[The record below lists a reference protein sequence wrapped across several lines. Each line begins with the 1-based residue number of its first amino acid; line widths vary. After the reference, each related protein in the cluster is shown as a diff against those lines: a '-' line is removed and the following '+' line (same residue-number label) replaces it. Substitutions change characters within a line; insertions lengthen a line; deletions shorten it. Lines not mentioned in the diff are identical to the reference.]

1 MDGKLTRSRRERM
14 IGGVAG
20 GMGQYLGVDPT
31 WVRIAWVVIAFATNG
46 AAVLVYLLLLVVIPE
61 GDRTDAA
68 ADAAAGDAHPGDPA
82 MHTPAEDRRAFTV
95 PPIDSGQGALILG
108 GILVAVGAWAL
119 IGQYVDIDWR
129 TIWPAGLVVAGLLI
143 MAASVARR
151 R

>member
-1 MDGKLTRSRRERM
+1 MDGRLTRSRRERM

-46 AAVLVYLLLLVVIPE
+46 AGVLVYLLLLVVIPE

-68 ADAAAGDAHPGDPA
+68 AEAATDEGRPVEPGMHAPA
-82 MHTPAEDRRAFTV
+82 QGRPTFTR

-129 TIWPAGLVVAGLLI
+129 TVWPVGLVVAGILI